1 MGLRSSLQV
10 RSKRDLAQ
18 SRDIFIER
26 YFCIPGW
33 KNEFIWGKKITQL
46 WKRKKFSFLW
56 GRRKLGRCLQV
67 KMTVSKEEDLLRRV
81 PLFSLWNNGCPSYYQ
96 GISMTIFLN
105 HCETGIHIVDLYPHD
120 HSFITCLF
128 SFPVSYPVPHS
139 SSPPESL
146 SGPPS
151 LSVIHNKL
159 LQINLLLSYLCFF
172 YFFYQSPPSYLC
184 SFLK

>member
-10 RSKRDLAQ
+10 RNKRDLDQ

-26 YFCIPGW
+26 YVCIPGW
-33 KNEFIWGKKITQL
+33 KNEFIRGKKITQL

-96 GISMTIFLN
+96 GIRMTISLN
-105 HCETGIHIVDLYPHD
+105 HCETGIQD
-120 HSFITCLF
+120 HSFITCLSF
-128 SFPVSYPVPHS
+128 FPVSYPGPHS

-146 SGPPS
+146 PAPPS
-151 LSVIHNKL
+151 LSVIHTIL
-159 LQINLLLSYLCFF
+159 LQINLLLPYLCFF
-172 YFFYQSPPSYLC
+172 YFFYPSPPSYLC